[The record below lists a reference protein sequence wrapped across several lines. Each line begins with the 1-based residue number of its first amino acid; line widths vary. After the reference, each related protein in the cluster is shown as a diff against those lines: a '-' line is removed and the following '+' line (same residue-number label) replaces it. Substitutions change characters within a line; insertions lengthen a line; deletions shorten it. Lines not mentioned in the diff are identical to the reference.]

1 MANLLEKLG
10 GIFSA
15 PLTERNRNTKVNSQ
29 IEDRSYFVFEFPNGP
44 TPNSNDTVRQ
54 VLNFAENI
62 EIVETQKAKLSPLRP
77 IGRNG
82 DVYVHTGAESRGFN
96 IKFNMTLQN
105 LIQHQYYT
113 ENKNFKGLSKPE
125 MKKLYGVQPSDNTR
139 FVDQFTGVFNSFM
152 EDKAKTFLPSGDFLD
167 GATADVLTAET
178 FTSPIDRLRAKR
190 EVRNDLREKYTKRTP
205 APKPKPPMETSD
217 PEVNFKN
224 KINAYDETFID
235 EMTEQ
240 ELAAYTIQE
249 RQAMRQGGDPSRNA
263 AIAQILFW
271 SNLIRLSVMAST
283 QYPHLGPPIIRFNHG
298 IMYENVR
305 CIAEDYSIVPGKEY
319 GFDQKTLLP
328 NVIRVQMKLKEVRLS
343 QPVFDPKENYDNLV
357 GWDDIINNGYTSL
370 NSSITKRAD

>member
-139 FVDQFTGVFNSFM
+139 FVDQFTGVFNSFQ
-152 EDKAKTFLPSGDFLD
+152 EGKEVNFLPSADELDAAVAQQDPGGDS
-167 GATADVLTAET
+167 A
-178 FTSPIDRLRAKR
+178 INRLRNKR
-190 EVRNDLREKYTKRTP
+190 AARRNARQQLSFTRR
-205 APKPKPPMETSD
+205 PKTKPPMETSD

-240 ELAAYTIQE
+240 ELAAYTIKE
-249 RQAMRQGGDPSRNA
+249 REAMRQGGDPSRNA

-283 QYPHLGPPIIRFNHG
+283 EYPHLGPPIIRFNHG

-357 GWDDIINNGYTSL
+357 GWDDIITNGYTSL

>member
-1 MANLLEKLG
+1 MANLFEKLG
-10 GIFSA
+10 GVFSA

-139 FVDQFTGVFNSFM
+139 FVDQFNTVFNSFQ
-152 EDKAKTFLPSGDFLD
+152 EGKEVNFLPSADELDAAVARQDPGGDS
-167 GATADVLTAET
+167 AI
-178 FTSPIDRLRAKR
+178 SRLRNKR
-190 EVRNDLREKYTKRTP
+190 AARRNARQQLSFTRR
-205 APKPKPPMETSD
+205 PKTKPPMETSD

-240 ELAAYTIQE
+240 ELAAYTIKE
-249 RQAMRQGGDPSRNA
+249 REAMRQGGDPSRNA

-283 QYPHLGPPIIRFNHG
+283 EYPHLGPPIIRFNHG

-343 QPVFDPKENYDNLV
+343 QPGFDPKENYDNLV
-357 GWDDIINNGYTSL
+357 GWDDIINGGYTSL